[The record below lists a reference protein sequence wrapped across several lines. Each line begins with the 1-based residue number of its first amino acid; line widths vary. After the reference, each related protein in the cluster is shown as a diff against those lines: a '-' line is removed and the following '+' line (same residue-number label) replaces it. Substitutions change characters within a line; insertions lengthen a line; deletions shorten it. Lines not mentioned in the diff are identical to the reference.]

1 MRIEKEEEIL
11 RRIEAGG
18 NRKNAPFGFGA
29 ARRENSKEG
38 VPYMKIEAGKTFSY
52 EERDRDRTCSSG

>member
-38 VPYMKIEAGKTFSY
+38 VPYMKIEAGKALSY
-52 EERDRDRTCSSG
+52 EECDRG

>member
-29 ARRENSKEG
+29 ARREVSKKG
-38 VPYMKIEAGKTFSY
+38 VPYMKIEAGKALSY
-52 EERDRDRTCSSG
+52 EECDRG